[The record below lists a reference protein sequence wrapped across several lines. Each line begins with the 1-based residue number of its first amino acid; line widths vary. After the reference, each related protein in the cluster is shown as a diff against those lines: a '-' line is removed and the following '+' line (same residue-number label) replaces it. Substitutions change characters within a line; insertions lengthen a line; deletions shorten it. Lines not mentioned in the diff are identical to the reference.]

1 MKTVIRIQDLVF
13 TLPSRSILKG
23 HFRFCERITLG
34 TSHHLA
40 TQCRLRFPSSPFFSP
55 NYG

>member
-23 HFRFCERITLG
+23 HFRFLKMGEGREG
-34 TSHHLA
+34 V
-40 TQCRLRFPSSPFFSP
+40 
-55 NYG
+55 